1 MSILQCINLEFE
13 EVVSQWKQNMFF
25 FWVTLAPVQV
35 QIFVAG
41 ILLATLLFSILKF
54 ANLDVHLN
62 HMKKI
67 NIIALYR
74 NVMVKLKHTP

>member
-1 MSILQCINLEFE
+1 M
-13 EVVSQWKQNMFF
+13 
-25 FWVTLAPVQV
+25 APVPV
-35 QIFVAG
+35 QICVAG
-41 ILLATLLFSILKF
+41 ILLATLLFSIVKF
-54 ANLDVHLN
+54 ANLDVHFN